1 MLFRSQLV
9 AAIAAAV
16 GYHARGGGSFGLT
29 YRRILAS
36 SWGLAFDIGVDGIS
50 LFLVVL
56 TALVTTVA
64 LLGANQGERTF
75 VRWILLLNVATA
87 GAFVT
92 RDLLLFFLF
101 FELTLIPSYFLI
113 ANYGGP
119 ARSAAAL
126 KFFVYTLFGSG
137 FFLVGMVYLGI
148 RHQHIFGGDV
158 TFADRKST
166 RLNSSH

>member
-1 MLFRSQLV
+1 MCSSDLRDRPDSSLLSGEVLVAMRSPLLIVALLLLPIAGTAVLSLRPWDARMTTRIAASLTSAQLV
-9 AAIAAAV
+9 VAIAAAV

-56 TALVTTVA
+56 TALVTTLA

-87 GAFVT
+87 
-92 RDLLLFFLF
+92 
-101 FELTLIPSYFLI
+101 
-113 ANYGGP
+113 
-119 ARSAAAL
+119 
-126 KFFVYTLFGSG
+126 
-137 FFLVGMVYLGI
+137 
-148 RHQHIFGGDV
+148 
-158 TFADRKST
+158 
-166 RLNSSH
+166 